1 MAVYKA
7 AATEYIRSME
17 NNTTLTAPAPFT
29 YVSPQTGTEYI
40 IAPKAQW
47 RMAGGIMENCPMYRK
62 DYIQYDVVLNGNMVQ
77 FCFDEK
83 DIPAAVHHFENPLTE
98 EQYNTLHSRY
108 D

>member
-1 MAVYKA
+1 
-7 AATEYIRSME
+7 ME
-17 NNTTLTAPAPFT
+17 NNTTATNMDLAPFT

-47 RMAGGIMENCPMYRK
+47 RMAGGIMENCPMYRT

-77 FCFDEK
+77 FCFDK
-83 DIPAAVHHFENPLTE
+83 DRIPEVVFGLENPLTE
-98 EQYNTLHSRY
+98 EQYNTLHSRF